1 MILSL
6 LFYSFTSQAIPLKK
20 IELTREQSA
29 AIKEFNRQSAQMKSI
44 FTGRPAPSR
53 PFSEVESAG
62 YLFFSADNDFDST
75 EAKRIMAKN
84 LPSDVTL
91 VIFTEP
97 GDDIPALRA
106 RYSGV
111 IAASRLKI
119 VEIDGARRGFWARD
133 GLPVPVWSDAK
144 ELEMVDA
151 HYYHRFE
158 PDAAIAGWF
167 HSYLRQVGFYFEG
180 GNFMT
185 NDDGAC
191 VTVDNSRSIEIPNEI
206 FSDEYGCKKL
216 VRLPFEKG
224 IGHVDE
230 SVRFFSTKV
239 VATDS
244 SSYARRL
251 AAEGFDVRM
260 LPRPDQEYETY
271 ANALIVNGT
280 AFVPVYGEANDEK
293 ALDVYRAAG
302 FKVFPINSD
311 MLSNQ
316 GLGSIHCIT
325 MTYPQVPF
333 DKLLES
339 LGGRV
344 L

>member
-1 MILSL
+1 MIVSL
-6 LFYSFTSQAIPLKK
+6 LFYSFTSQAVPLKK
-20 IELTREQSA
+20 IELTREQNA
-29 AIKEFNRQSAQMKSI
+29 AIREYNRQSAQKKSI
-44 FTGRPAPSR
+44 IANKPVPAR

-62 YLFFSADNDFDST
+62 YLFFSADTDFDSAD
-75 EAKRIMAKN
+75 AKRIMAKN

-97 GDDIPALRA
+97 GDDLAGIRA
-106 RYSGV
+106 RYAGV
-111 IAASRLKI
+111 IDASRLKI
-119 VEIDGARRGFWARD
+119 VEISGASRGFWARD
-133 GLPVPVWSDAK
+133 GLPVPVWSRTN

-151 HYYHRFE
+151 HYYHWFE
-158 PDAAIAGWF
+158 PDTTIAGWF
-167 HSYLRQVGFYFEG
+167 HSYLRRINFYFEG

-191 VTVDNSRSIEIPNEI
+191 VTVDNDRSITIPNDI
-206 FSDEYGCKKL
+206 FTEEYGCKTL

-244 SSYARRL
+244 PSYASRL
-251 AAEGFDVRM
+251 TAEGFDVRL
-260 LPRPDQEYETY
+260 LPRPDKEYETY

-280 AFVPVYGEANDEK
+280 AFVPVYGEGNDQK
-293 ALDVYRAAG
+293 ALDIYRAAG
-302 FKVFPINSD
+302 LKVFPINSD

-325 MTYPQVPF
+325 MTYPKVPF
-333 DKLLES
+333 DKLVES
-339 LGGRV
+339 LDGRV

>member
-6 LFYSFTSQAIPLKK
+6 LFYSFTSQAVPLKK

-29 AIKEFNRQSAQMKSI
+29 AIKEYNRQNGQMKSI
-44 FTGRPAPSR
+44 FANKPAPLR

-62 YLFFSADNDFDST
+62 YLFFSADNDFDSA
-75 EAKRIMAKN
+75 EAKRTMAKN

-97 GDDIPALRA
+97 GDDVAGLRA
-106 RYSGV
+106 RYAGM
-111 IAASRLKI
+111 IDASRLKI
-119 VEIDGARRGFWARD
+119 VEISGARRGFWARD
-133 GLPVPVWSDAK
+133 GLPVPVWSK
-144 ELEMVDA
+144 TNELEMVDA

-158 PDAAIAGWF
+158 PDTTIAGWF
-167 HSYLRQVGFYFEG
+167 HSYLRRINFYFEG

-191 VTVDNSRSIEIPNEI
+191 VTVDNDRSTEIPNEI
-206 FSDEYGCKKL
+206 FTGEYGCKKL

-224 IGHVDE
+224 IGHADE
-230 SVRFFSTKV
+230 SVRFLTTKV

-244 SSYARRL
+244 PSYARRL
-251 AAEGFDVRM
+251 TAEGFDVRL
-260 LPRPDQEYETY
+260 LPRPDRDYETY
-271 ANALIVNGT
+271 ANALVVNGT
-280 AFVPVYGEANDEK
+280 AFVPVYDEANDQK

-302 FKVFPINSD
+302 LKVFPINSD

-316 GLGSIHCIT
+316 GLGSVHCIT
-325 MTYPQVPF
+325 MTYPKVPF
-333 DKLLES
+333 DKLVES
-339 LGGRV
+339 LDGRV